1 MLVGVVCSIEKRLCF
16 LRIENVCSAV
26 SEVDD
31 TVMEE
36 ESAEGSQMRRMQ
48 REEVRERRRM
58 RDRQR
63 RQSMTL
69 EQRERHLARRRRNY
83 QLRRLRAE
91 TTRIDSTTAICH
103 DQAVNSPPEE
113 VVASQ
118 ADHGFNLNPIGF
130 EKLSSECLQSAGE
143 FYVNCLRLF
152 LAVLCFGPKDAS
164 FFGVGLETLPAQKAV
179 NVTKRLRLSHLR
191 CLARSLNRF
200 GGGVGGIHEKEAAV
214 LSKRDA
220 DTTCEF
226 VLHEIFRHWCGTLYE
241 IVFLKYVSCSVDL

>member
-1 MLVGVVCSIEKRLCF
+1 
-16 LRIENVCSAV
+16 
-26 SEVDD
+26 
-31 TVMEE
+31 
-36 ESAEGSQMRRMQ
+36 MRRMQ
-48 REEVRERRRM
+48 REEVRERRRT

-91 TTRIDSTTAICH
+91 TTRLDSTTAISH

-113 VVASQ
+113 VITSQ

-130 EKLSSECLQSAGE
+130 EKLSSECLQSAG
-143 FYVNCLRLF
+143 
-152 LAVLCFGPKDAS
+152 
-164 FFGVGLETLPAQKAV
+164 LETLLAQKAV
-179 NVTKRLRLSHLR
+179 KVMKRLRLSHLR

-220 DTTCEF
+220 DTTLQFGEKESSGLPRGLRLNRIKRLARGLS
-226 VLHEIFRHWCGTLYE
+226 VVNHEINGQSHQVEQNG
-241 IVFLKYVSCSVDL
+241 VVSSGENEFGHTDHC